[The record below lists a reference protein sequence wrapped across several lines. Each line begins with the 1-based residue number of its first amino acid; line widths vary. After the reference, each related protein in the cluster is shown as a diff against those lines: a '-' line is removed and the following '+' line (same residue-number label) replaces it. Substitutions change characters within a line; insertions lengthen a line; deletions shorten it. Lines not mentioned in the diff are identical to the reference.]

1 MVCVEA
7 QVDGV
12 ISSNL
17 TPSECSQ
24 QLNGPISD
32 LLKAID
38 NTIEIFQMAM
48 FFVLLREF
56 YSLQLNKIPI
66 GLRGYRHRRDIVF
79 CHVVTSAVTCFVMKM
94 VHLIGSKQFLTQ
106 LQELGFLIHW
116 ESLLSTQGDEI
127 GMLEDF
133 IVGIHDLNALKFKF
147 VLADSINELPR
158 CQGTRYKVTV
168 EIPLHSA
175 IYRILP
181 ASLKEGKE
189 ISTVAVL
196 FTQGINEQQTLAD
209 TFGDSH
215 LQDQINIKSLQ
226 RLSQYCDKFK
236 DRFGATGL
244 KMSQKAKQVTDFLQQ
259 LKAQINARKTKNTD
273 ILTLSAELCRLLE
286 CGRITSCKSA
296 KDRTG
301 MSVTLEQ
308 AHILLSL
315 DMDQSH
321 MQQALDSM
329 RSQGTRLRNAEKN
342 IGVPL
347 YAFNSLQVVALPKY
361 FRPPEGTYKKL
372 QT

>member
-1 MVCVEA
+1 LNQQQVYIKREVIKLTDAAAKGNYTELKQSVNQLVDQMTLFENHCNVNIVQDALKDWYKALDPTKLPSFITGLTSLSPKSVLSVIEEHMVCVEA

-158 CQGTRYKVTV
+158 CQGTR
-168 EIPLHSA
+168 
-175 IYRILP
+175 
-181 ASLKEGKE
+181 
-189 ISTVAVL
+189 
-196 FTQGINEQQTLAD
+196 
-209 TFGDSH
+209 
-215 LQDQINIKSLQ
+215 
-226 RLSQYCDKFK
+226 
-236 DRFGATGL
+236 
-244 KMSQKAKQVTDFLQQ
+244 
-259 LKAQINARKTKNTD
+259 
-273 ILTLSAELCRLLE
+273 
-286 CGRITSCKSA
+286 
-296 KDRTG
+296 
-301 MSVTLEQ
+301 
-308 AHILLSL
+308 
-315 DMDQSH
+315 
-321 MQQALDSM
+321 
-329 RSQGTRLRNAEKN
+329 
-342 IGVPL
+342 
-347 YAFNSLQVVALPKY
+347 
-361 FRPPEGTYKKL
+361 
-372 QT
+372 